1 MIKDKEIKMDKNTML
16 ELMQSELNA
25 EWGNEKLANYA
36 LTGILSALVDK
47 VVLEKYITTRGWNK

>member
-1 MIKDKEIKMDKNTML
+1 MEKSTML
-16 ELMQSELNA
+16 QLMQSELNA

-47 VVLEKYITTRGWNK
+47 VVLEKYITMRGWNK

>member
-1 MIKDKEIKMDKNTML
+1 MEKNTML

-36 LTGILSALVDK
+36 LAGILSALVDK
-47 VVLEKYITTRGWNK
+47 VVLEKYITMKGWNK